1 VTSRGREDIV
11 TIRNSAGHKLY
22 CMLERPAGVM
32 RQDVACVLLSPGV
45 KMRVAPHRMYRKLA
59 TDFLERGI
67 AVLRVDFHGLG
78 DSEGELLEGQLDQL
92 YRAVQLGRHV
102 DDARSALRWLEREL
116 GIRRF
121 IIGGLCGG
129 ALTGL
134 LAAEV
139 DESVVALYSVGIPV
153 VLDGSGEHAAQNM
166 TQGQLRDM
174 RSGYLAKLFSPAA
187 WKRLFSGSSD
197 LRAIAKSL
205 FPRLFPS
212 GPKGVFQA
220 SADVPPP
227 SSAPAANLNPRYAP
241 AIFRLLQRSRPAL
254 LIFSG
259 ADRLQ
264 FEYQEKFV
272 ALWST
277 PLEKFT
283 GLLKV
288 DVIPGANHVLG
299 DPDWIRQA
307 REITAQWLDLN
318 FAAGES

>member
-1 VTSRGREDIV
+1 MPVREEVV
-11 TIRNSAGHKLY
+11 TIRNSAGLKLY
-22 CMLERPAGVM
+22 CMLARPEGAL
-32 RQDVACVLLSPGV
+32 RKDVACVLLSPGV

-59 TDFLERGI
+59 ADFLARGI

-102 DDARSALRWLEREL
+102 DDARSAFRWLEREL
-116 GIRRF
+116 GIRKF
-121 IIGGLCGG
+121 IVGGLCGG

-139 DESVVALYSVGIPV
+139 DESVAALYSVGIPV
-153 VLDGSGEHAAQNM
+153 VLDGSGEPAAQNM

-174 RSGYLAKLFSPAA
+174 RKGYLAKLFSPSA
-187 WKRLFSGSSD
+187 WMRLFSMRSD
-197 LRAIAKSL
+197 LRSILRSL

-241 AIFRLLQRSRPAL
+241 AFFRLMQRSRPAL

-272 ALWST
+272 ALWRE

-283 GLLKV
+283 GLLRV
-288 DVIPGANHVLG
+288 DVIPNANHVLG

-318 FAAGES
+318 FGEPV